1 MWVVGSEDASLRI
14 HGLAENRCRFGVA
27 VFSVKG
33 IDDVVESRHSV
44 RVVGF
49 SDAFLNSDLH
59 AAVRD
64 STFSTPCSRDS
75 TLSHLGEL
83 SLFLN

>member
-27 VFSVKG
+27 VFSVKD

-49 SDAFLNSDLH
+49 SERILLI
-59 AAVRD
+59 AAG
-64 STFSTPCSRDS
+64 
-75 TLSHLGEL
+75 L
-83 SLFLN
+83 